1 MRLTSYT
8 DFSLRVLI
16 YLALNP
22 DRRPTIAEI
31 AGRYGISRAH
41 LMKVVHQLGVAG
53 YIETVR
59 GKNGGLTLARPI
71 EGITIGEVVRRTE
84 PDMHLVSCFDAAA
97 VPACVIAPACRL
109 KGKLGEARAAFL
121 GVLDDC
127 TLADLIENRAALA
140 GLLGQEPPAPHRPS
154 RRPAISRA
162 AP

>member
-31 AGRYGISRAH
+31 AERYAISRAH

-59 GKNGGLTLARPI
+59 GKNGGLKLAR
-71 EGITIGEVVRRTE
+71 EAASLTVGEVVRRTE
-84 PDMHLVSCFDAAA
+84 PDLHLVSCFDAAA
-97 VPACVIAPACRL
+97 APACAIAPACRL
-109 KGKLGEARAAFL
+109 KGKLAEARSAFL
-121 GVLDDC
+121 KVLDDC
-127 TLADLIENRAALA
+127 TLAEVAGNRDALNT
-140 GLLGQEPPAPHRPS
+140 LLAS
-154 RRPAISRA
+154 
-162 AP
+162 

>member
-31 AGRYGISRAH
+31 ADRYVISRAH

-53 YIETVR
+53 YIETAR
-59 GKNGGLTLARPI
+59 GKNGGLRLARPI
-71 EGITIGEVVRRTE
+71 ETITVGEVVRRTE
-84 PDMHLVSCFDAAA
+84 PDMALVSCFDAGAS
-97 VPACVIAPACRL
+97 PACVIAPACRL

-121 GVLDDC
+121 AVLDDC
-127 TLADLIENRAALA
+127 TLAEVTGNREALA
-140 GLLGQEPPAPHRPS
+140 QLLAS
-154 RRPAISRA
+154 
-162 AP
+162 